1 MAAFHPLLCDTMAE
15 DSTEP
20 QPGTAPAADSAVAGT
35 SAESPKKFPKGV
47 VLGKDGKP

>member
-1 MAAFHPLLCDTMAE
+1 MAD

-20 QPGTAPAADSAVAGT
+20 QPGKAPVADDAVAGS
-35 SAESPKKFPKGV
+35 SAEPPKKFPKGV